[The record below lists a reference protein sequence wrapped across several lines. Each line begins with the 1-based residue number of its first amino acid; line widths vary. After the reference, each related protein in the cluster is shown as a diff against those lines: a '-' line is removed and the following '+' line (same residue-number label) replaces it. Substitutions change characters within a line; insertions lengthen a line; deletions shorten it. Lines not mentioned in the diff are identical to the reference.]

1 MNPHDQLVRDI
12 GLFIDGFPAILADEI
27 AGTVVEVGPNVTV
40 FQKGDRV
47 FGQLETKDK
56 ADGGGLQQ
64 FAILDAEFAAP
75 LPKNVSADQA
85 LTLPINGIAAVFAL
99 FDNPGFGF
107 PAPFPGFPSEAAGKA
122 FDYSH
127 KTLVIIGGG
136 ANSGKLGIQFARLA
150 GFGRIIAIAGV
161 KNETELKSYGATDV
175 IDRHASDDE
184 IRRRVLSLADEVN
197 YVYDVVSWKH
207 NLAVS
212 LLSDTK
218 IGMVVTLHQVE
229 IDESE
234 VSGKD
239 YKTIW
244 ILGSSHARPELGK
257 LFWKAL
263 PGWFEEGK
271 ITPLDFK
278 VIPGGLNVEAVN
290 KVLDDYRDDKNPGKW
305 HAHPE

>member
-1 MNPHDQLVRDI
+1 MNKQIIIMNCHPI
-12 GLFIDGFPAILADEI
+12 TNASC
-27 AGTVVEVGPNVTV
+27 VTLRV
-40 FQKGDRV
+40 SSICINRV

-56 ADGGGLQQ
+56 ADGGRLQQ

-85 LTLPINGIAAVFAL
+85 LTLPINGIAAVFTL

-107 PAPFPGFPSEAAGKA
+107 PAPFPGFPGEAAGKA

-136 ANSGKLGIQFARLA
+136 VNSGKLGIQFARLA
-150 GFGRIIAIAGV
+150 GFGRIIAIASV
-161 KNETELKSYGATDV
+161 KNETEMKSYGATDV
-175 IDRHASDDE
+175 IDRHAGDDE
-184 IRRRVLSLADEVN
+184 IRRRVRVLSLADEVN

-234 VSGKD
+234 LSRKE
-239 YKTIW
+239 YKAIW
-244 ILGSSHARPELGK
+244 ILGISHARPELGK

-263 PGWFEEGK
+263 LGWFEEVE

-278 VIPGGLNVEAVN
+278 VG
-290 KVLDDYRDDKNPGKW
+290 
-305 HAHPE
+305 